1 MDKGNKEIK
10 ISGVRDPE
18 NIADLCQLHPKYLA
32 LDFRATSD
40 RYVGE
45 IDEALLAKIPHTIR
59 KIGIFDDQSPL
70 YISYIAGR
78 FSLTGV
84 QLETDVTARTCE
96 ILAAEGLE
104 IIKVI
109 SSLSHIDKY
118 EGICNKFLIRDC
130 KLLDKYQSK
139 TPLIV
144 DIKIYRDGIDAIVDI
159 SEDYEDRVA
168 LKNYQK
174 IEDWIQ
180 NIV

>member
-1 MDKGNKEIK
+1 MDKSNKQIK
-10 ISGVRDPE
+10 ICGVRDPE
-18 NIADLCQLHPKYLA
+18 NIADLCLLQPKYLG
-32 LDFRATSD
+32 LDFRAISD

-45 IDEALLAKIPHTIR
+45 IDEALLTKIPHTIR
-59 KIGIFDDQSPL
+59 KIGVFDDQSPL

-84 QLETDVTARTCE
+84 QLEADVTARTCE

-109 SSLSHIDKY
+109 NTTSDVDKY
-118 EGICNKFLIRDC
+118 EGICNKFLIRDQ
-130 KLLDKYQSK
+130 KLLDKYQSQ

-144 DIKIYRDGIDAIVDI
+144 DIKIYKDGMDAIVDI
-159 SEDYEDRVA
+159 CDHYEDRVA
-168 LKNYQK
+168 LKNYRK
-174 IEDWIQ
+174 IENWIQ